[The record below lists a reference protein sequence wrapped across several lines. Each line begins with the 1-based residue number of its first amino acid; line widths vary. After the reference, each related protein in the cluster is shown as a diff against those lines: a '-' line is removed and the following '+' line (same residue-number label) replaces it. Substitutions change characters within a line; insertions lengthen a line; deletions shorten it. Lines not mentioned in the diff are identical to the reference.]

1 MTARYSR
8 EELLSLNQLSP
19 AAVPDNIFSRLRRS
33 GLCIHRPTRRSRKRT
48 NVGHH
53 QQQRNAKLCLINA
66 RSIINKCELLSELAT
81 DIQPDIIAI
90 TETWLSPEHGDH
102 DLLACCP
109 SGYSAV
115 HAPRASRRGGGL
127 ALIFKTTITVRLNA
141 NPVFQTF
148 ELLDCSISLKPCS
161 LRILVVYRPPSSSKA
176 SFLEE
181 FASLLEQATLTN
193 EKLLIVGDFNLGIR
207 THVPSDTTALRLLDL
222 IDAFGLSQLV
232 TSATHESGSI
242 LDLVI
247 ARASD
252 QFVHAT
258 NVLGFFSDHRTIV
271 VFLAYRPPRFPSM
284 QVRFRRL
291 RSIDP
296 EAFAADIDSLA
307 ITTTRLAP
315 STASSLSITTAS
327 ARSSRSTR
335 RSSQKLL
342 CCAHPPRG
350 FPKPR
355 VNLKERNG
363 ALSEFFRDA
372 G

>member
-1 MTARYSR
+1 M
-8 EELLSLNQLSP
+8 
-19 AAVPDNIFSRLRRS
+19 
-33 GLCIHRPTRRSRKRT
+33 
-48 NVGHH
+48 GHH

-193 EKLLIVGDFNLGIR
+193 EKFLIVGDFNLGIR

-271 VFLAYRPPRFPSM
+271 VFLSYRPPRFPSM

-307 ITTTRLAP
+307 ITTNPSGTLDGLVTQYNDCLCSLIEKHAP
-315 STASSLSITTAS
+315 LVSKTVMLRPS
-327 ARSSRSTR
+327 A
-335 RSSQKLL
+335 
-342 CCAHPPRG
+342 RG

-363 ALSEFFRDA
+363 ALSEFFETRANRRSRDLPRSA
-372 G
+372 SSPQQSTCQREDSLRFVEGQRVRRGQ